1 MERDIR
7 KKFEQDHKDILLSA
21 PIYDADRIQYFAG
34 VLLDF
39 LPLIFHNSNCE
50 CRYKAYM
57 DFSEFYL
64 SEFDTAYN
72 NFHKNYQNLEKE
84 YLFRFPKMEI
94 DALENELQ
102 HCLQQIISLSPTKSS
117 KDTTELMWQA
127 CRLFELYHNIDCLFE
142 DIPKSESN
150 KE

>member
-1 MERDIR
+1 
-7 KKFEQDHKDILLSA
+7 
-21 PIYDADRIQYFAG
+21 
-34 VLLDF
+34 
-39 LPLIFHNSNCE
+39 
-50 CRYKAYM
+50 
-57 DFSEFYL
+57 
-64 SEFDTAYN
+64 
-72 NFHKNYQNLEKE
+72 
-84 YLFRFPKMEI
+84 MEI